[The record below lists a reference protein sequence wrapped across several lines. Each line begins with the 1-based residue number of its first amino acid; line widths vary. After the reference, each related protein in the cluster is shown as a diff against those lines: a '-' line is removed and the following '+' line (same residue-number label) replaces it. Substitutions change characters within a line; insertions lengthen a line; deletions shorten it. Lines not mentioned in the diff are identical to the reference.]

1 MKGLLVGVSVFLL
14 LLVALPSDAR
24 ASDGSTEISLSAP
37 PRVDVDEEFMLAAS
51 LHEHAIPLALRELV
65 FLRKTT
71 FGELEL
77 ARAATDSSGFA
88 SVTGSLPSPGTYV
101 FAVAFAG
108 EGTLR
113 SSVVTSTVIVV
124 GPPPPMPDFLAFVS
138 AGIVVAVVV
147 GSVWG
152 CYAFVLTQL
161 WEIRREGRR
170 SASGLGGTGAKR

>member
-1 MKGLLVGVSVFLL
+1 MRGFLVGMPVLLL
-14 LLVALPSDAR
+14 LLVALPGDAR
-24 ASDGSTEISLSAP
+24 ASDGLTEISLSAP
-37 PRVDVDEEFMLAAS
+37 PRVDVDGAFVLSAF
-51 LHEHAIPLALRELV
+51 LNEHSTPLAQRELV

-71 FGELEL
+71 FGELEI
-77 ARAATDSSGFA
+77 ARATTDSFGLA
-88 SVTGSLPSPGTYV
+88 AATVSLPSPGTYV

-113 SSVVTSTVIVV
+113 SSVVTATVIVV
-124 GPPPPMPDFLAFVS
+124 GPPPPMPDFLAFLSVG
-138 AGIVVAVVV
+138 AVAAVVV